1 MLRLLRLANP
11 VVRLILRSPAHRLL
25 SGRLLLLSYTGRR
38 SGRNYEIPL
47 RYAETGDDRL
57 VAVAV
62 RPARKLW
69 WRSLNRPTRVFLL
82 VRGERRSF
90 MASLADGPERDE
102 ALARYVDGRERLGRL
117 TRDAAVV
124 VFTPTR

>member
-11 VVRLILRSPAHRLL
+11 VVRLILRSPAHGLL

-57 VAVAV
+57 VAVAL

-69 WRSLNRPTRVFLL
+69 WRSLGEPTRVFLL

-90 MASLADGPERDE
+90 MGSLADGPERDE
-102 ALARYVDGRERLGRL
+102 ALARYVAGRDRLERL

-124 VFTPTR
+124 VFTPT